1 MYLLPCITEA
11 AQDQALIM
19 ESLIAAIT
27 ADAPEVKERMKQF
40 LEGKAKK
47 ADE

>member
-1 MYLLPCITEA
+1 MYCHASPKGRRIK
-11 AQDQALIM
+11 ALIM